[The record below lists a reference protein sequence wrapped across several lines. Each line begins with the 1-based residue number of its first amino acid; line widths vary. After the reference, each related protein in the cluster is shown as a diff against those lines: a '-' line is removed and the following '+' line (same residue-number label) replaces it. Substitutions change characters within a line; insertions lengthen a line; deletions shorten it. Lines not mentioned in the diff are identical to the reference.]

1 MSRRIKHI
9 ELRNLSKAPTPL
21 RSVNFRHTTPGSG
34 VVLITKH
41 TPQPTSEL
49 FDPTYPGAHLSL
61 DKRQSLAPR
70 WVSPH
75 LTLYAF
81 PKAFLSRPDAPYSR
95 PYKPRPYPEP
105 PRRPEQRSVDM
116 SMQVV
121 AFNSRV
127 VLRPTVRTKIKRRLK
142 EAVRLI
148 VTRGAAVEE
157 SRRGPKIAFRAKDV
171 GADKWIVP
179 DWTYI
184 ALPTTEIFCMPF
196 TEQIDLMRKALG
208 SLYRHI
214 PEVEKV
220 LRRNGRRDAA
230 SL

>member
-1 MSRRIKHI
+1 
-9 ELRNLSKAPTPL
+9 
-21 RSVNFRHTTPGSG
+21 
-34 VVLITKH
+34 VVLVTKH
-41 TPQPTSEL
+41 KPQPTSEL

-61 DKRQSLAPR
+61 NKRQSLAPR
-70 WVSPH
+70 WISQY

-81 PKAFLSRPDAPYSR
+81 PKAFLSKPDVPYSK

-105 PRRPEQRSVDM
+105 ARRPEQRSVDM

-127 VLRPTVRTKIKRRLK
+127 LLRPTVRTKIKRRLK

-157 SRRGPKIAFRAKDV
+157 SRKGPKIVFRAEDV

-179 DWTYI
+179 G
-184 ALPTTEIFCMPF
+184 A
-196 TEQIDLMRKALG
+196 
-208 SLYRHI
+208 
-214 PEVEKV
+214 
-220 LRRNGRRDAA
+220 
-230 SL
+230 